1 MSDKTTGKFA
11 VPTRVFLTAEQR
23 EKLFVMARDQGIDL
37 PDLLTELLTSF
48 LDHLPEQQAAAAEEP
63 AAEEPAD
70 IAQQI
75 RSRRAEIRRLRAR
88 ATIGGDAMPPWLHGY
103 IAQLESELR
112 RLEGQ

>member
-63 AAEEPAD
+63 AD

-88 ATIGGDAMPPWLHGY
+88 ATIGSDAMPPWLHGY